1 MIDLILQLSPIRLGM
16 QNFEVNPDC
25 PLKPNQGPGIM
36 QIKKYKQF
44 KKQLYEKLSE
54 IFPDIRKYISK
65 LINH

>member
-44 KKQLYEKLSE
+44 KKYEKLSE
-54 IFPDIRKYISK
+54 IFPDTRKYISK
-65 LINH
+65 LIND